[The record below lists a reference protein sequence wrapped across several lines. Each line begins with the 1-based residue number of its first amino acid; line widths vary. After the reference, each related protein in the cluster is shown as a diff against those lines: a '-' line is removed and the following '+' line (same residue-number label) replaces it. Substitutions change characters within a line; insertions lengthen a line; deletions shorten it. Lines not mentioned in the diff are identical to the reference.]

1 MNISKERK
9 KEFLNVWNVKE
20 DFVVEYFWRI
30 EFSALLWSKGK
41 YWL

>member
-1 MNISKERK
+1 MSISKERKK

-30 EFSALLWSKGK
+30 EFSALL
-41 YWL
+41 